1 MSKKTHSADS
11 IVEQTVS
18 TRTLAVGIVE
28 NQLQHH
34 SDREEQNFV
43 AHHFGKRFLAAFAS
57 TRDRRRNERRPPRS
71 DYVAL
76 MTRVADDRRG
86 DGELESVVEN
96 DDLVLIER
104 LLAFGTKRIRKIK
117 REKSELRADAARVV
131 ASIAKEMAEVAVI
144 LAVEVDLLDL
154 RVETLSLTRCTIT
167 YLPAVIQPN
176 IAVNEAIHLRG
187 VHLRDPPVL
196 VVIIRFDEVRTT
208 DDSASLAA
216 HLPKI
221 MLDENAS
228 KRGFL
233 LYSEG
238 SFFNVMFVDVRPI
251 LL

>member
-1 MSKKTHSADS
+1 
-11 IVEQTVS
+11 
-18 TRTLAVGIVE
+18 
-28 NQLQHH
+28 
-34 SDREEQNFV
+34 
-43 AHHFGKRFLAAFAS
+43 
-57 TRDRRRNERRPPRS
+57 
-71 DYVAL
+71 
-76 MTRVADDRRG
+76 
-86 DGELESVVEN
+86 
-96 DDLVLIER
+96 
-104 LLAFGTKRIRKIK
+104 
-117 REKSELRADAARVV
+117 
-131 ASIAKEMAEVAVI
+131 MAEVAVI
-144 LAVEVDLLDL
+144 LAVEVDLLDF
-154 RVETLSLTRCTIT
+154 RVETLSLTRCAIT

-187 VHLRDPPVL
+187 VHLRDPPIL